1 MKRRFISS
9 LVVIPILFVVL
20 VFAVSS
26 LLISREA
33 GIMEASAYSSKQ
45 VGVLK
50 DRDIPEQTVI
60 AAGEAALGKAHE
72 EQIMQSRQEVT
83 AENNSSNLESDS
95 SGLDSDM
102 AAAGAVTLTAGTPA
116 TMPKS
121 DKADKIVYLT
131 FDDGP
136 SNLTDQV
143 LKILKKEDVPATFFV
158 LGGNAK
164 KMPEVIT
171 RIVEAGHTIGNHTY
185 NHEYSE
191 LYQSF
196 NVFWGQI
203 KETEEVLRQITGVRP
218 ELVRAPG
225 GTYGHFDK
233 TYFDLMEQAGYKI
246 FDWDVDSGD
255 SKRKGVPAAE
265 ILRNSTPD
273 NLKNQ
278 MIVLMHDGAG
288 HAETVKALP
297 GIIDFYKKQG
307 YVFRT
312 LSAEQ
317 PSEHFPISD
326 KMKRTTRSAPSQAWV
341 DSHIVPNASLFG
353 PGLPLY
359 VEAGGVRTKL
369 AAGEYDLQGEQ
380 YQVPLRAVMERLGAK
395 VNWDHPNRSAVIT
408 WGESKVIIDTLEN
421 VIVTESDLVDGN
433 EKAQSISITRK
444 DGAIWVP
451 LRSILEATGHP
462 ILSTSSTT
470 EERLVKAR

>member
-1 MKRRFISS
+1 MKKRFISS

-20 VFAVSS
+20 VSAVSS

-50 DRDIPEQTVI
+50 DRGTPEQTVA
-60 AAGEAALGKAHE
+60 AAGEAVLGKAHE
-72 EQIMQSRQEVT
+72 EQIMQSRQEVS
-83 AENNSSNLESDS
+83 AVNSSSNLESDS
-95 SGLDSDM
+95 SGLDSDK
-102 AAAGAVTLTAGTPA
+102 AAGGAVTLTAGTPV

-164 KMPEVIT
+164 KTPEVIT

-265 ILRNSTPD
+265 ILQNSTPD
-273 NLKNQ
+273 KLKNQ
-278 MIVLMHDGAG
+278 MIILMHDGAG
-288 HAETVKALP
+288 HVETVKALP

-369 AAGEYDLQGEQ
+369 AAGEYDLQAEQ
-380 YQVPLRAVMERLGAK
+380 YQVPLRAIMERLGAK

-408 WGESKVIIDTLEN
+408 WGESKVIIDTLEK

-433 EKAQSISITRK
+433 EKVQSISITRK

>member
-1 MKRRFISS
+1 MRRRFISS
-9 LVVIPILFVVL
+9 FVVIPILFVVL

-26 LLISREA
+26 LLISRQA
-33 GIMEASAYSSKQ
+33 GIMEASANSLEQSGSAQ
-45 VGVLK
+45 S
-50 DRDIPEQTVI
+50 QTVSPR
-60 AAGEAALGKAHE
+60 GEVQNEAHE
-72 EQIMQSRQEVT
+72 QQIIQTGQGVSTVNSGSYVT
-83 AENNSSNLESDS
+83 SASPE
-95 SGLDSDM
+95 LDSDK
-102 AAAGAVTLTAGTPA
+102 AATAALLPTQAQAV
-116 TMPKS
+116 MPKS
-121 DKADKIVYLT
+121 DRADKIVYLT

-143 LKILKKEDVPATFFV
+143 LGILKKEDVSATFFI
-158 LGGNAK
+158 LGENAK

-203 KETEEVLRQITGVRP
+203 KETEEVLREITGVRP

-225 GTYGHFDK
+225 GTYDHFDK
-233 TYFDLMEQAGYKI
+233 TYFDLLEQAGYKV

-265 ILRNSTPD
+265 ILRNSTPSK
-273 NLKNQ
+273 LKNQ

-317 PSEHFPISD
+317 PPVQFPISN
-326 KMKRTTRSAPSQAWV
+326 KMKRPTRTAPSQAWIEN
-341 DSHIVPNASLFG
+341 HIVPNAALFG

-359 VEAGGVRTKL
+359 VEAGSVRTKL

-395 VNWDHPNRSAVIT
+395 VTWDHPNRSAVVT
-408 WGESKVIIDTLEN
+408 WGDSKVIIDTIGN
-421 VIVTESDLVDGN
+421 TIMSESDLG
-433 EKAQSISITRK
+433 EGKSEAHSISLTSK
-444 DGAIWVP
+444 NGAIWVP

-470 EERLVKAR
+470 EERLVKAS

>member
-20 VFAVSS
+20 VSAVSS

-50 DRDIPEQTVI
+50 DRGTPEQTVA

-72 EQIMQSRQEVT
+72 EQIMQSRQEVS
-83 AENNSSNLESDS
+83 AVNSSSNLESDS
-95 SGLDSDM
+95 SGLDSDK
-102 AAAGAVTLTAGTPA
+102 AASGAVTLTAGTPV

-233 TYFDLMEQAGYKI
+233 AYFDLMEQAGYKI

-273 NLKNQ
+273 KLKNQ
-278 MIVLMHDGAG
+278 MIILMHI
-288 HAETVKALP
+288 TLP
-297 GIIDFYKKQG
+297 QIF
-307 YVFRT
+307 
-312 LSAEQ
+312 
-317 PSEHFPISD
+317 
-326 KMKRTTRSAPSQAWV
+326 
-341 DSHIVPNASLFG
+341 
-353 PGLPLY
+353 
-359 VEAGGVRTKL
+359 
-369 AAGEYDLQGEQ
+369 
-380 YQVPLRAVMERLGAK
+380 
-395 VNWDHPNRSAVIT
+395 
-408 WGESKVIIDTLEN
+408 
-421 VIVTESDLVDGN
+421 
-433 EKAQSISITRK
+433 
-444 DGAIWVP
+444 
-451 LRSILEATGHP
+451 
-462 ILSTSSTT
+462 
-470 EERLVKAR
+470 